1 MDVPKE
7 TKMDIINNG
16 GLLTPILYSLTSLLI
31 LNFCLQILLAMPSLV
46 SGASIPSKMSF
57 LQTPILLYLL
67 FHVIL
72 VIEH

>member
-1 MDVPKE
+1 LEESKEKGKSMDVPKE

-46 SGASIPSKMSF
+46 SGASILRRGPSPVKN
-57 LQTPILLYLL
+57 LARP
-67 FHVIL
+67 
-72 VIEH
+72 